1 MDAPPPSWRP
11 TRRRC
16 LERGLAFALAAG
28 VLGRG
33 HAARAAEAG
42 VVAWLRG
49 TATATSGG
57 STRILHV
64 GAVVHEG
71 DELRTLAHARISLQL
86 AGGATLAIGEASRL
100 VVTTQ
105 TAAPAGAGNVI
116 LDLLD
121 GIVRAVLGPARPD
134 IFEVRG
140 RAAVAAARAT
150 DFIVESTE
158 TTTAVFTASG
168 TVAVTAVEG
177 PGEAVLTAGQ
187 GVDATTGEPLG
198 PVREWGAGRVADFQ
212 ARTAVGR

>member
-1 MDAPPPSWRP
+1 MAVPRPPSPP
-11 TRRRC
+11 TRRSC
-16 LERGLAFALAAG
+16 LQGGLALAVAALGQGGTAI
-28 VLGRG
+28 
-33 HAARAAEAG
+33 AAEAG

-49 TATATSGG
+49 TATASSGG

-64 GAVVHEG
+64 GAVVQEG
-71 DELRTLAHARISLQL
+71 DELRTLEHARISLQL

-100 VVTTQ
+100 TVTSQ
-105 TAAPAGAGNVI
+105 TASPAGGGSVV

-150 DFIVESTE
+150 DFIVESTS
-158 TTTAVFTASG
+158 TTTAVFTAAG
-168 TVAVTAVEG
+168 TVAVTAVG
-177 PGEAVLTAGQ
+177 TPGEAVLTAGQ
-187 GVDATTGEPLG
+187 GVDATLGEPLG
-198 PVREWGAGRVADFQ
+198 PVKEWGAGRIAEFE

>member
-71 DELRTLAHARISLQL
+71 DELRTLASARISLQL

-100 VVTTQ
+100 VVTSQ
-105 TAAPAGAGNVI
+105 TAQPDGGGSVI

-140 RAAVAAARAT
+140 RAAVGAARAT

-198 PVREWGAGRVADFQ
+198 PVKEWGAGRVADFE

>member
-1 MDAPPPSWRP
+1 MVPNPTTWRP

-16 LERGLAFALAAG
+16 LERGLALALAGG
-28 VLGRG
+28 VLGLG
-33 HAARAAEAG
+33 GGVRAAEAG

-57 STRILHV
+57 NTRILHV

-71 DELRTLAHARISLQL
+71 DELRTLTSARVSLQL

-105 TAAPAGAGNVI
+105 TAAPDGGGSVI

-134 IFEVRG
+134 LFEVRG

-150 DFIVESTE
+150 DFIVASTA
-158 TTTAVFTASG
+158 TTTAVFTAAG
-168 TVAVTAVEG
+168 TVAVSAVEA
-177 PGEAVLTAGQ
+177 PGDVILTAGQ
-187 GVDATTGEPLG
+187 GVDATRGEPLG
-198 PVREWGAGRVADFQ
+198 PVKEWGAGRIAEFE